1 MHSKCSESK
10 SLSFST
16 VIVIFNS
23 HCHSNSHC
31 QLIFTLYLFTTKI
44 ICKEV
49 CIIARKVCLEP
60 DLVIDGRLGVTT
72 AINATKPPDKALEV
86 EDE

>member
-1 MHSKCSESK
+1 
-10 SLSFST
+10 
-16 VIVIFNS
+16 
-23 HCHSNSHC
+23 
-31 QLIFTLYLFTTKI
+31 
-44 ICKEV
+44 
-49 CIIARKVCLEP
+49 VCLEP